1 MIIQLRPRK
10 RSFSSSF
17 HVLPVLILSLQ
28 VSHFFIRCLSSP
40 TKPSRFED
48 GGGGEPIGYGYV
60 IRSVAV
66 DDSGKSLTANL
77 QLIKKTNVYG
87 PDIQQLSLTASLETN
102 DRLRIRITDSKH
114 KRWEVPKQEQILPRS
129 GPNSSLRLPLPEYH
143 TTPPPETQNHS
154 LSSLSSPTSDLVFTI
169 HNTSPFSFSISR
181 RSSSDTL
188 FDTSPSSSDSSTFLI
203 FKDQYLQLSSYLP
216 SNRSSLYGLGEH
228 TKRSFKIVPNQTLTL
243 WNKDVLALNP
253 DVNLYGSHPFYID
266 VRSPDFYGRVAAGTT
281 HGVLLWNSNGMDVVY
296 TGDRITYKVIGGV
309 LDLYFFAGPSPEAV
323 LEQYT
328 ELVGRPAPMPFWSFG
343 LHQCRYGYKDVH
355 KLRDVVAAYAKARI
369 PLEAMWSD
377 IDYMDV
383 YKDFTFDPINYPL
396 EEMRKFVD
404 ELHWNGQKYG
414 VMLDPGISVN
424 ETYGTYKR
432 GMKADIFIKRD
443 GVPFLGDVW
452 PGPVYFP
459 DFTNPACAIFW
470 AEEIKIFRDLL
481 PVDGLW
487 TDMNEIAN
495 LISVPP
501 NPLSTLDNPP
511 YRINNSGI
519 QLSILNKTVPA
530 TAMHFH
536 NISEYNIHNL
546 YGFFESKATNA
557 ALTKA
562 TGKRPFVLG
571 RSTFVG
577 SGNFTAHWT
586 GDNRAKW
593 DDLAYS
599 IPSILNSGIFGIPMV
614 GADICGFNGNTT
626 EELCR
631 RWVQLGAFY
640 PFARDHNDNNTIPQE
655 LYVWDSVA
663 ASARKVLGLRYRLLP
678 YFYTLNYEAHKKGT
692 PIARPLFF
700 SFPQDISTYEISS
713 QFLIGKGVMVSPVL
727 QSGAVSV
734 DAYFP
739 AGNWFDL
746 FNYSNSV
753 SVDPGK
759 YVTVDAPPDHINVHI
774 REGNIIAMQGEA
786 MTTEAARRTP
796 FEVLVVV
803 SGGSGKS
810 TGEVFLDDG
819 VEVEMGGEGGRWSLV
834 RFHGGVVGNK
844 VVVGSE
850 VVNGEF
856 ALGEKWVIGK
866 VTVLG
871 LEARP
876 NMVVKGFKLV
886 TNMRTKGKSR
896 VHLTGNGPFVV
907 VEILGLSLPIGEDFR
922 LEFAL

>member
-1 MIIQLRPRK
+1 MRIQLTELSFRK
-10 RSFSSSF
+10 RRFSSSF
-17 HVLPVLILSLQ
+17 HILPLLILSLL
-28 VSHFFIRCLSSP
+28 VSHFFITCLSSP
-40 TKPSRFED
+40 TKPSRFEEEEG

-66 DDSGKSLTANL
+66 DDSGKLLTANL
-77 QLIKKTNVYG
+77 QLIRNTSVYG
-87 PDIQQLSLTASLETN
+87 PDIHHLRLTARLSFSGIRSRLLLYEDDPGLNHIKIQQSFETN

-114 KRWEVPKQEQILPRS
+114 KRWEVPKQEQILLRS
-129 GPNSSLRLPLPEYH
+129 GPTPSLRRSLPEYQYP
-143 TTPPPETQNHS
+143 TPPPKTKNH
-154 LSSLSSPTSDLVFTI
+154 SLSSPTSDLIFTI

-181 RSSSDTL
+181 RSSSDIL
-188 FDTSPSSSDSSTFLI
+188 FDTSPSSSDSSTFLV
-203 FKDQYLQLSSYLP
+203 FKDQYLQLSSFLP
-216 SNRSSLYGLGEH
+216 FHRSSLYGIGEH
-228 TKRSFKIVPNQTLTL
+228 TKRSFKIAPNQTLTL
-243 WNKDVLALNP
+243 WNEDMFAYRP
-253 DVNLYGSHPFYID
+253 DLNLYGSHPFYID

-296 TGDRITYKVIGGV
+296 SGDRITYKVIGGV

-323 LEQYT
+323 MEQYT
-328 ELVGRPAPMPFWSFG
+328 ELVGRPAPMPFWTFG
-343 LHQCRYGYKDVH
+343 LHQCRYGYKDVYE
-355 KLRDVVAAYAKARI
+355 LRDMVTAYAKARI

-377 IDYMDV
+377 IDYMDA
-383 YKDFTFDPINYPL
+383 YKDFTLDPINYPL

-404 ELHWNGQKYG
+404 ELHRNGQKYG
-414 VMLDPGISVN
+414 VILDPGINVN
-424 ETYGTYKR
+424 ETYGTYIR
-432 GMKADIFIKRD
+432 GMKADIFIK
-443 GVPFLGDVW
+443 
-452 PGPVYFP
+452 PV
-459 DFTNPACAIFW
+459 
-470 AEEIKIFRDLL
+470 
-481 PVDGLW
+481 
-487 TDMNEIAN
+487 
-495 LISVPP
+495 P
-501 NPLSTLDNPP
+501 NPFSTLDNPP

-519 QLSILNKTVPA
+519 QLPIINKTVPA
-530 TAMHFH
+530 TAMHFN
-536 NISEYNIHNL
+536 NIADYNTHNL

-562 TGKRPFVLG
+562 TGKRPFVIG

-577 SGNFTAHWT
+577 SGKYTAHWT
-586 GDNRAKW
+586 GDNAAKW
-593 DDLAYS
+593 EDLAYS

-614 GADICGFNGNTT
+614 GADICGFAANTT

-631 RWVQLGAFY
+631 RWIQLGAFY
-640 PFARDHNDNNTIPQE
+640 PFARDHSDNNTIRQE

-663 ASARKVLGLRYRLLP
+663 ATARKVLGLRYRLLP

-713 QFLIGKGVMVSPVL
+713 QFLIGKGMMVSPVL

-759 YVTVDAPPDHINVHI
+759 YVTLDAPPDHINVHI

-834 RFHGGVVGNK
+834 RFHGGIVGNK

-876 NMVVKGFKLV
+876 NMVVEGFRV
-886 TNMRTKGKSR
+886 ITKMGAEGNSR

-907 VEILGLSLPIGEDFR
+907 MEILGLSLPIGEDFR
-922 LEFAL
+922 LEIALQQVMEVSQRDKILLQKL